1 MPKNNR
7 LIDMNKYNMNLSDV
21 HKLILY
27 GLIIFLMIVLLF
39 KNKYNI
45 LVEKTLLFI
54 VLFLLILSITKNIV
68 VTLVTSIILFLILNL
83 FINFNQKK
91 YNQNQNIESF
101 DNSTTEKIK
110 NKLESKKE
118 ELKNKLDSSK
128 LLEDFTEKMKNLE
141 GNDNMEK
148 AAQGL
153 QDLLKQLD
161 GGIEIKKSDKEETTT
176 LNVNPDD
183 YKDEDK
189 PDAMRK
195 AQKETYEL
203 INMVDSL
210 KTTMESLAPVLSQ
223 GKEIM
228 NMFENFKL

>member
-1 MPKNNR
+1 MPKNNK

-39 KNKYNI
+39 RNKYNI

-54 VLFLLILSITKNIV
+54 ILFLLILSITKNIV

-91 YNQNQNIESF
+91 YNQNLNQNQNIESF
-101 DNSTTEKIK
+101 DNSTNEKIK

-141 GNDNMEK
+141 GNVNMEK
-148 AAQGL
+148 AN
-153 QDLLKQLD
+153 K
-161 GGIEIKKSDKEETTT
+161 
-176 LNVNPDD
+176 D
-183 YKDEDK
+183 YKI
-189 PDAMRK
+189 
-195 AQKETYEL
+195 Y
-203 INMVDSL
+203 
-210 KTTMESLAPVLSQ
+210 
-223 GKEIM
+223 
-228 NMFENFKL
+228 

>member
-1 MPKNNR
+1 MPKNNK

-39 KNKYNI
+39 RNKYNI

-83 FINFNQKK
+83 FINFNQRK
-91 YNQNQNIESF
+91 YNQNENQIESF
-101 DNSTTEKIK
+101 DNSTNEKIK
-110 NKLESKKE
+110 KKLESKKE

-161 GGIEIKKSDKEETTT
+161 G
-176 LNVNPDD
+176 
-183 YKDEDK
+183 
-189 PDAMRK
+189 
-195 AQKETYEL
+195 
-203 INMVDSL
+203 
-210 KTTMESLAPVLSQ
+210 
-223 GKEIM
+223 
-228 NMFENFKL
+228 

>member
-1 MPKNNR
+1 MPKNNTI
-7 LIDMNKYNMNLSDV
+7 IDMNKYNMNLSDV
-21 HKLILY
+21 HKSILY
-27 GLIIFLMIVLLF
+27 GLIIFLLIVLLF
-39 KNKYNI
+39 RNKYNI

-54 VLFLLILSITKNIV
+54 LLFLLILNITKNIL
-68 VTLVTSIILFLILNL
+68 VTLITSILLFLIFNL
-83 FINFNQKK
+83 FINLNQKK
-91 YNQNQNIESF
+91 YSQNQIESF
-101 DNSTTEKIK
+101 DNKEKIK
-110 NKLESKKE
+110 KKLENKKE

-128 LLEDFTEKMKNLE
+128 LLENITEKMKNLE

-161 GGIEIKKSDKEETTT
+161 GGIEIKKSDKEETAK

-189 PDAMRK
+189 PDPMKK
-195 AQKETYEL
+195 AQQETYEL

-210 KTTMESLAPVLSQ
+210 KTTMESLSPVLSQ

>member
-1 MPKNNR
+1 
-7 LIDMNKYNMNLSDV
+7 
-21 HKLILY
+21 
-27 GLIIFLMIVLLF
+27 
-39 KNKYNI
+39 
-45 LVEKTLLFI
+45 
-54 VLFLLILSITKNIV
+54 
-68 VTLVTSIILFLILNL
+68 
-83 FINFNQKK
+83 
-91 YNQNQNIESF
+91 
-101 DNSTTEKIK
+101 
-110 NKLESKKE
+110 
-118 ELKNKLDSSK
+118 
-128 LLEDFTEKMKNLE
+128 MKNLE

-161 GGIEIKKSDKEETTT
+161 GGIEIKKSDKEETAK

-189 PDAMRK
+189 PDPMKK
-195 AQKETYEL
+195 AQQETYEL

-210 KTTMESLAPVLSQ
+210 KTTMESLSPVLSQ